1 MFFIISKIT
10 AFLLSPLTLI
20 CVLFLCGIV
29 ARSGKHS
36 RRYFITAFVFFMFFT
51 NAAFIDELIRSW
63 EEPMITLDKGQHY
76 DAGIVLGG
84 GMVDIDNNND
94 RLIFRDNTDRIL
106 QAILLY
112 QQGVVKKVIVSGGPG
127 SLVFNDVIEA
137 KLIKR
142 YWLDI
147 GLPESDIIID
157 STSHNTHENA
167 VNCVHIINKTCQQTH
182 ILLITSALHM
192 KRATACFNNEG
203 QCVTMYSVGQIAGK
217 RRTDIGYYLIPET
230 EAITRWENYIHEVL
244 GYLMYAMMGYI

>member
-20 CVLFLCGIV
+20 CVTFLCGIMIKN
-29 ARSGKHS
+29 AKRSRK
-36 RRYFITAFVFFMFFT
+36 YFISAFVFFMFFT
-51 NAAFIDELIRSW
+51 NSAIIDELTRWW
-63 EEPMITLDKGQHY
+63 EEPMTTLDNGQTY
-76 DAGIVLGG
+76 DFGVVLGG
-84 GMVDIDNNND
+84 GMVNVDTDND
-94 RLIFRDNTDRIL
+94 RLIFRDNTDRL
-106 QAILLY
+106 MQAMLLY
-112 QQGVVKKVIVSGGPG
+112 QQGKVKKVIIAGGSG
-127 SLVFNDVIEA
+127 SLVYKDVIES

-142 YWLDI
+142 YWLEI

-167 VNCVHIINKTCQQTH
+167 VNCVSIINKSCKQAH

-192 KRATACFNNEG
+192 KRATACFINED
-203 QCVTMYSVGQIAGK
+203 QCVTRYSVGKITGK

-244 GYLMYAMMGYI
+244 GYFSYALMGYI

>member
-10 AFLLSPLTLI
+10 AFLLSPLTFV
-20 CVLFLCGIV
+20 CVLFLCGIMTKN
-29 ARSGKHS
+29 AMRS
-36 RRYFITAFVFFMFFT
+36 RRFFIAAFIFFMFFT
-51 NAAFIDELIRSW
+51 NSAIIDELIRWW

-76 DAGIVLGG
+76 DAGIVLCG
-84 GMVDIDNNND
+84 GMVNIDNDYD

-112 QQGVVKKVIVSGGPG
+112 QQGVVKKVIIAGGPG
-127 SLVFNDVIEA
+127 SLVYKDVIEA
-137 KLIKR
+137 NLIKR
-142 YWLDI
+142 YWLEI

-167 VNCVHIINKTCQQTH
+167 VNCVSIINKTCKQAH

-203 QCVTMYSVGQIAGK
+203 QCVTMYSVGKIAGK
-217 RRTDIGYYLIPET
+217 RHTDIGYYLIPET

-244 GYLMYAMMGYI
+244 GYFSYALMGYI